1 MPSKEVTDTFARNAV
16 FSVLSPDRRNALAER
31 ATPIKLV
38 KGGKLFARGEPPEA
52 AYAIVS
58 GEIEVTI
65 QGPDGRDVFIALL
78 GSGTVIGEL
87 GVLDGVAR
95 TTDARAT
102 RKTEVL
108 KIGRK
113 LVMDALR
120 EEPNS
125 AIALLGVLASR
136 LRDTDHLVD
145 RNASMDLG
153 KRLARLLLEEG
164 AKGKIVYNQSDLAHL
179 VNATR
184 EAVNRK
190 LSRWRKE
197 NWILLNHTG
206 LHVLDRN
213 ALLAVCRRSASI

>member
-1 MPSKEVTDTFARNAV
+1 MPPKEVIDTFARNAV
-16 FSVLSPDRRNALAER
+16 FSVLSADRRNALAER

-52 AYAIVS
+52 AYAIVT

-78 GSGTVIGEL
+78 GAGTVIGEL

-206 LHVLDRN
+206 LHILDRN

>member
-1 MPSKEVTDTFARNAV
+1 MPPKEVTDTLARNAV
-16 FSVLSPDRRNALAER
+16 FSVLSADRRAALAER
-31 ATPIKLV
+31 ATPIKLI
-38 KGGKLFARGEPPEA
+38 KGGKLFSRGETPEA
-52 AYAIVS
+52 AYAIVA

-78 GSGTVIGEL
+78 GAGTVIGEL
-87 GVLDGVAR
+87 GVLDGVPR

-108 KIGRK
+108 KIGRR

-120 EEPNS
+120 DEPHS

-164 AKGKIVYNQSDLAHL
+164 AKGRIVYNQSDLAHL
-179 VNATR
+179 VGATR

-197 NWILLNHTG
+197 NWIMLNHTG
-206 LHVLDRN
+206 LHILDRN
-213 ALLAVCRRSASI
+213 ALLAVCRRSAAI